1 MLRTLIRRCG
11 IGWML
16 LLPLAGQATEAGP
29 AVVPPAMVADRSAST
44 LVYVSDYFSFVGAD
58 QQGRVAFALDN
69 NRGRDGEA
77 YQAEHFVALHD
88 ERKGWVNIAGNGR
101 YDNAEKEL
109 GRIPNSPFFQFD
121 GTPETGLTVTSA
133 TNDLTLKIDPI
144 PQRTRRTHEQSVIW
158 MGSAPAVLTW
168 QGRTVPGRVISES
181 LVMPDFNRLTRT
193 YFGLWNDFQ
202 GLYVLAGKDG
212 DLYLHSQRSERLA
225 ALAGRL
231 VGFAVFNE
239 QTDPMTELRVEVLA
253 RDWALGFYRWPTA
266 WGITWNGTGGPA
278 SMTLRLSDR
287 KKIAN
292 WVIGGFSMGVVQGEL
307 VYAGRTWP
315 VYGLAELIM

>member
-1 MLRTLIRRCG
+1 MLRKLIRRGG
-11 IGWML
+11 IGWIV
-16 LLPLAGQATEAGP
+16 LLPLAWPAMEAGP
-29 AVVPPAMVADRSAST
+29 VVAFPAVVAESSAST
-44 LVYVSDYFSFVGAD
+44 LVYVSDYFSFVGTD

-69 NRGRDGEA
+69 NRGRDGDA

-88 ERKGWVNIAGNGR
+88 ERKGWVNVAGNGR
-101 YDNAEKEL
+101 YDNAGKEL
-109 GRIPNSPFFQFD
+109 SRIPNSPFFQFE
-121 GTPETGLTVTSA
+121 GTPETGLTATSV

-168 QGRTVPGRVISES
+168 QGRTIPGRVIYEW
-181 LVMPDFNRLTRT
+181 LIMPDFNRLTRT
-193 YFGLWNDFQ
+193 YFRLWNDFQ
-202 GLYVLAGKDG
+202 GLYLLAGKDG
-212 DLYLHSQRSERLA
+212 DIYLHSQRSERLA
-225 ALAGRL
+225 PLVGRL

-239 QTDPMTELRVEVLA
+239 ETDPVNDLRVEVLA
-253 RDWALGFYRWPTA
+253 SDWALGFYRWPTA
-266 WGITWNGTGGPA
+266 WGITWNGAHGPA

-287 KKIAN
+287 TKIAN
-292 WVIGGFSMGVVQGEL
+292 WVIGGFSMGIVQGEL

>member
-1 MLRTLIRRCG
+1 MLRTPIRRWA
-11 IGWML
+11 IGWIL

-29 AVVPPAMVADRSAST
+29 ATSSSAPVADIPTST
-44 LVYVSDYFSFVGAD
+44 LVYVSDYFSFIGAD
-58 QQGRVAFALDN
+58 RQGRVAFALDN

-77 YQAEHFVALHD
+77 YQAEHFVVLHD
-88 ERKGWVNIAGNGR
+88 EQQGWANVAGNGR
-101 YDNAEKEL
+101 YEHVGKEL
-109 GRIPNSPFFQFD
+109 CRIPDSPFFQFQ
-121 GTPETGLTVTSA
+121 GTPATGLIVTSE
-133 TNDLTLKIDPI
+133 TNQLSLKIAPI

-168 QGRTVPGRVISES
+168 QGRTIPGRVIYEG
-181 LVMPDFNRLTRT
+181 LVMPGFNRLTRT
-193 YFGLWNDFQ
+193 YFRLWNDFQ

-239 QTDPMTELRVEVLA
+239 QTDPLNDLRIEVLA

-266 WGITWNGTGGPA
+266 WGITWNGSHGPV
-278 SMTLRLSDR
+278 SMTLHLSDR
-287 KKIAN
+287 KTIAN
-292 WVIGGFSMGVVQGEL
+292 WVIGGFSMGIVQGEL